1 MLDLRQEVNVYSND
15 GARAAHPVRG
25 EMSRIL
31 TVHGTPDGVRALA
44 ASVAINM
51 ALLTEGGSH
60 TAEPLQRSRL

>member
-1 MLDLRQEVNVYSND
+1 MFIVMT
-15 GARAAHPVRG
+15 ARALLTPSGVKC
-25 EMSRIL
+25 SDIP

-44 ASVAINM
+44 APVAINM